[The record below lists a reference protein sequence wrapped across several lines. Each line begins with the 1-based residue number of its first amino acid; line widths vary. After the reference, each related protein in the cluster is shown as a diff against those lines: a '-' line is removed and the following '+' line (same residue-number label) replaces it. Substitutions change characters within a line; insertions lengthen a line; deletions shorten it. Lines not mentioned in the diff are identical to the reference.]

1 MLAFSFFIIEGIKM
15 ICKKKRKKKEVV
27 LQPFE
32 IVFSIFSNV
41 SDDLFYRGE

>member
-1 MLAFSFFIIEGIKM
+1 M
-15 ICKKKRKKKEVV
+15 ICKKKEVV

-32 IVFSIFSNV
+32 IVSRFSNV